1 MRRPVCSTVTDS
13 SVRARFQVSG
23 WIQPAAASPWRLKEK
38 LAAPLVSESNPRLQG
53 DPQDAFICSSVYR
66 CVCGFVVIISKSPP
80 RIPNSDNR
88 NLEGCTCAPTP
99 QRRGPEWFKLLLP
112 VSNCPPL
119 AKILEL
125 QLTLVL
131 ESTFTLRIK
140 SCDRST
146 APLSVSSNIT
156 ETLGNH

>member
-1 MRRPVCSTVTDS
+1 MRRSVCSTVTDS

-66 CVCGFVVIISKSPP
+66 CVCVGSWSLSLNLHQVFQTLINVFFYFFIKHS
-80 RIPNSDNR
+80 R

-99 QRRGPEWFKLLLP
+99 QRRGPE
-112 VSNCPPL
+112 
-119 AKILEL
+119 
-125 QLTLVL
+125 
-131 ESTFTLRIK
+131 
-140 SCDRST
+140 
-146 APLSVSSNIT
+146 
-156 ETLGNH
+156 

>member
-66 CVCGFVVIISKSPP
+66 CVGGFVVMISKSPP
-80 RIPNSDNR
+80 SI
-88 NLEGCTCAPTP
+88 
-99 QRRGPEWFKLLLP
+99 Q
-112 VSNCPPL
+112 
-119 AKILEL
+119 
-125 QLTLVL
+125 TL
-131 ESTFTLRIK
+131 
-140 SCDRST
+140 
-146 APLSVSSNIT
+146 IT
-156 ETLGNH
+156 ESFF